1 MISVLA
7 DRVGL
12 RPERQYLCRR
22 CESEGHLSGGR
33 VGITAHVSQRRD
45 RATKEKPCCH
55 HVYHEEATRPLQH
68 CDALAS
74 ASLSTRAVKSD
85 CARLIGQGH
94 GQPFPSGLARTVGLM
109 GPVVFFFFFLKRM
122 WTETY
127 DWDVEDIIYSYKY
140 RGVLHRLNC
149 VFA

>member
-33 VGITAHVSQRRD
+33 VGITTHVSQRRD

-55 HVYHEEATRPLQH
+55 HFYHGEATRPLQH
-68 CDALAS
+68 CNAQAS
-74 ASLSTRAVKSD
+74 ASLSTQAVKSD
-85 CARLIGQGH
+85 STRLIGQGH

-109 GPVVFFFFFLKRM
+109 GPVVFFFSSECELRR
-122 WTETY
+122 
-127 DWDVEDIIYSYKY
+127 
-140 RGVLHRLNC
+140 RGYYLFISG
-149 VFA
+149 VFCIV